1 MQAQKMACRSE
12 KIVVIL
18 WRNKYLT
25 RNMTK
30 RFIILLAI
38 LGICIACSK
47 KTTIENDALR
57 EAISQV
63 WLDADVAHEI
73 LEQIDNNSIN
83 YYEQQRY
90 RLAEAHLML
99 KRELKLPSGSDMDA
113 LAKYFGS
120 CGDEASAAEAYY
132 IQGAYLN
139 WLGKNTQAM
148 QYLKKS
154 ESYPATAVI
163 KGMTYYKMG
172 RISESEQL
180 YEIAL
185 DNYQKALPY
194 LEEAG
199 LPLYLA
205 SVYRELG
212 RNTNNDSR
220 NQYFDKALTAA
231 RFMGDSILQMDIRY
245 SQLSANQPNSPE
257 IASIC
262 QYMCHQVGQKRY
274 AYDLVKYYIRT
285 HKADSA
291 KIYLD
296 ILATDTI
303 AQIWSAQQHALWKSQ
318 YLHLKGQ
325 DKAAYESLYD
335 LYNAYYKE
343 VEEQGRASAFVAAQH
358 YDNEVEKAKNLQL
371 ELDKQRLYIA
381 LVLVLAGVLCG
392 VILAI
397 LLITRQRA
405 KHMVEQVRSQQEII
419 HLKEELNIRRNSLK
433 RIMNQ
438 RIELNKNLQEAI
450 LSRKKEES
458 IPQWAKAFVE
468 QNIFSTEEQW
478 QDFLKEFEGAYG
490 DILAKLQS
498 TYPRL
503 TSTDLQVIALYILG
517 IDNSDICLLTGAS
530 QRTIWSRRM
539 RIKNRIG
546 LGDKESLDKW
556 IERELRVES

>member
-1 MQAQKMACRSE
+1 MKT
-12 KIVVIL
+12 KVI
-18 WRNKYLT
+18 
-25 RNMTK
+25 
-30 RFIILLAI
+30 IIITLI
-38 LGICIACSK
+38 ICCSCSK
-47 KTTIENDALR
+47 KTTIENSELQ

-63 WLDADVAHEI
+63 WLDADVAHEM
-73 LEQIDNNSIN
+73 LEKIDISTIN

-99 KRELKLPSGSDMDA
+99 KRELKLPNGTDMDE
-113 LAKYFGS
+113 LAKYFES
-120 CGDEASAAEAYY
+120 CEDEASVAEAYY

-148 QYLKKS
+148 QYLKKA
-154 ESYPATAVI
+154 ESNSATAI
-163 KGMTYYKMG
+163 IRGMTYYKMG

-180 YEIAL
+180 YDIAL
-185 DNYQKALPY
+185 ENYQKALPY

-212 RNTNNDSR
+212 RNTHDESR

-245 SQLSANQPNSPE
+245 AQLSANQPNSPE

-296 ILATDTI
+296 ILATDTT

-358 YDNEVEKAKNLQL
+358 YDNEVEHAKNLQL
-371 ELDKQRLYIA
+371 QLDKQRLYII
-381 LVLVLAGVLCG
+381 LISVLVGVLSI

-397 LLITRQRA
+397 LFISRQRA
-405 KHMVEQVRSQQEII
+405 KHLVEKTRNEEEI
-419 HLKEELNIRRNSLK
+419 LNLQNELQLRRESLK
-433 RIMNQ
+433 RIMSQ
-438 RIELNKNLQEAI
+438 RIELSKNLQEAV
-450 LSRKKEES
+450 LSRKKDES
-458 IPQWAKAFVE
+458 IPQWAKDFID

-478 QDFLKEFEGAYG
+478 QGFLKEFEGAYG
-490 DILAKLQS
+490 DILTKLQY

-517 IDNSDICLLTGAS
+517 IDNSDICLLTGAT

-546 LGDKESLDKW
+546 LGEKESLDKW

>member
-1 MQAQKMACRSE
+1 MDPRTKNQDKFVM
-12 KIVVIL
+12 KTKVI
-18 WRNKYLT
+18 
-25 RNMTK
+25 
-30 RFIILLAI
+30 IIITLV
-38 LGICIACSK
+38 ICCSCSK
-47 KTTIENDALR
+47 KTTIECDELQ

-63 WLDADVAHEI
+63 WLDADVAHEM
-73 LEQIDNNSIN
+73 LEKIDISTIN

-99 KRELKLPSGSDMDA
+99 KRELRLPSGSDMDA
-113 LAKYFGS
+113 LAKYFES
-120 CGDEASAAEAYY
+120 CEDEASVAEAYY

-148 QYLKKS
+148 QYLKKA
-154 ESYPATAVI
+154 ESNSATAI
-163 KGMTYYKMG
+163 IRGMTYYKMG

-185 DNYQKALPY
+185 ENYQKALPY

-212 RNTNNDSR
+212 RNTNNESR

-245 SQLSANQPNSPE
+245 AQLSASQPNSPE

-296 ILATDTI
+296 ILATDTT
-303 AQIWSAQQHALWKSQ
+303 AQIWSVQQHSLWKSQ

-325 DKAAYESLYD
+325 DKEAYESLYD

-381 LVLVLAGVLCG
+381 LALVLVGVLCV
-392 VILAI
+392 VIMAI

-405 KHMVEQVRSQQEII
+405 KHMVEQVRSQQEIV

-468 QNIFSTEEQW
+468 QNIFSTEVQW
-478 QDFLKEFEGAYG
+478 QDFLKEFEEAYG

-546 LGDKESLDKW
+546 LGEKESLDKW
-556 IERELRVES
+556 IERELIVES